1 MKIKTTFS
9 QLYNFQGFRAKSR
22 FKSGVKGDSNARVVE
37 LTRHQKKRFVPYVE
51 QYLGVFTT
59 TGYTGFGTYLAVEC
73 ESTLNSSI
81 GEFIVQGAVQ

>member
-9 QLYNFQGFRAKSR
+9 QVYSFPGFRARTR

-37 LTRHQKKRFVPYVE
+37 LARHQKKRFVPYVE

-59 TGYTGFGTYLAVEC
+59 TEHTGFGTYLAVEC

-81 GEFIVQGAVQ
+81 GEFIVQCAV